1 MGLFGNS
8 SSSGGAGPSSS
19 LPPTPYPVGAIPTY
33 CTHTNEIVLKLTEKR
48 LSWTGDD
55 FDVHDVANQRIF
67 KVEAKAVSMHDRKN
81 FLDAKGVK
89 IFSLVKRMIALHA
102 TYDAEGPD
110 GVKLFSI
117 SKKFSIGSK
126 GKLECK
132 FENLAHDGR
141 KLELQLRGD
150 WFDRSAEITLDGV
163 PVGRI
168 ARSFMNMREVLS
180 DKQTYYLSVAAGVD
194 VSMLTA
200 IAIILDESENDQK
213 K

>member
-1 MGLFGNS
+1 
-8 SSSGGAGPSSS
+8 
-19 LPPTPYPVGAIPTY
+19 
-33 CTHTNEIVLKLTEKR
+33 
-48 LSWTGDD
+48 
-55 FDVHDVANQRIF
+55 
-67 KVEAKAVSMHDRKN
+67 
-81 FLDAKGVK
+81 
-89 IFSLVKRMIALHA
+89 MIALHA

-117 SKKFSIGSK
+117 VRAAHTFTCRVSDSLQSKKFSIGSK

-163 PVGRI
+163 PVARI

-180 DKQTYYLSVAAGVD
+180 DKQTVRLVAADLAYAAVLPRAP
-194 VSMLTA
+194 SMPRLTDLTVRRGRRRCLDA
-200 IAIILDESENDQK
+200 HRHRDRASALLLLRSSSQILDESENDQK

>member
-55 FDVHDVANQRIF
+55 FDVHDVAGQKIF
-67 KVEAKAVSMHDRKN
+67 RVEAKAVSMHDRKN
-81 FLDAKGVK
+81 FIDAKGVK
-89 IFSLVKRMIALHA
+89 LFSLVKRMIALHA

-110 GVKLFSI
+110 GSKLFTI
-117 SKKFSIGSK
+117 TKKLSVGK
-126 GKLECK
+126 AKLECK
-132 FENLAHDGR
+132 FENRANDGR
-141 KLELQLRGD
+141 KLEMQLRGD

-163 PVGRI
+163 PVARI
-168 ARSFMNMREVLS
+168 ARSFFNMREMMS